1 METNINEMDL
11 CIITM
16 YDMCILYVYM
26 ICYVSCTM
34 KSLDRYGKLCYN
46 ETV

>member
-26 ICYVSCTM
+26 ICIMYYEITWPVW
-34 KSLDRYGKLCYN
+34 
-46 ETV
+46 ETLL